1 MPPKIGKGLGDLSDS
16 TLRFYTQVGVEEV
29 ALPDAFVTEP
39 RPSRPHVPPPQM
51 RPAAAT
57 IRQWDASQLTRMRQ
71 RCEEFGLRATAKA
84 LPLSKA
90 ILLGG
95 EEVDRDLTAVT
106 TNIRIAADAGLSV
119 LTYSFTGLRASEGY
133 FALDGAG
140 RGATHLRGFD
150 NDRIRDL
157 APLPSVGEHTRDE
170 MWQRLERF
178 LHAVVPAAEQAGVKL
193 AMHPN
198 DPPVDVFR
206 GVGQP
211 VRSLDDLRRVL
222 RTADSPANT
231 LYLDTGVL
239 TEMGED
245 AAGAIREFGAADRI
259 GIVHFRNVVVQQRYE
274 RYVETLL
281 DAGDCDMAA
290 CMRAFVDVGFD
301 GAIDPDH
308 TPGFDGDTLD
318 THVGWAYAIGQII
331 GLRAACLPPRA

>member
-1 MPPKIGKGLGDLSDS
+1 MPPRIGKGLGDLSES
-16 TLRFYTQVGVEEV
+16 TLRFYAQVGVEEV
-29 ALPDAFVTEP
+29 GLPDSYSTEP
-39 RPSRPHVPPPQM
+39 RASRPHVPPAQM
-51 RPAAAT
+51 GPAAASV
-57 IRQWDASQLTRMRQ
+57 RRWDAAELARMR
-71 RCEEFGLRATAKA
+71 RRTEEFGLRATSRT
-84 LPLSKA
+84 LPLTRG

-95 EEVDRDLTAVT
+95 D
-106 TNIRIAADAGLSV
+106 AAARELETVAANVRTGGEAGLSV

-140 RGATHLRGFD
+140 RGGTHLRGFD
-150 NDRIRDL
+150 YERVREL
-157 APLPSVGEHTRDE
+157 PPLESVGEHTRKE

-178 LHAVVPAAEQAGVKL
+178 LRAVVPVAEEAGMKL

-198 DPPVDVFR
+198 DPPVHVFR

-211 VRSLDDLRRVL
+211 VRSLADLRRVVE
-222 RTADSPANT
+222 TVDSPANT

-245 AAGAIREFGAADRI
+245 APAAIRWFGERKRI
-259 GIVHFRNVVVQQRYE
+259 GSVHFRNVVVTRRYE
-274 RYVETLL
+274 SYVETLL

-290 CMRAFVDVGFD
+290 CMRAFVESGYE

-331 GLRAACLPPRA
+331 GLRAASL